1 MDVSNLPIA
10 FSGFDTS
17 DLSKRVEELNKIV
30 NDLNPAVKPLH
41 IGHFLSGPCNGQ
53 QVSKASFVQFATAR
67 DARVFLHLLGRQ
79 S

>member
-1 MDVSNLPIA
+1 MKATKFHVESVLGPVKSEIETLKQQIA

-41 IGHFLSGPCNGQ
+41 IGHFFSGPRNAQ
-53 QVSKASFVQFATAR
+53 Q
-67 DARVFLHLLGRQ
+67 
-79 S
+79 